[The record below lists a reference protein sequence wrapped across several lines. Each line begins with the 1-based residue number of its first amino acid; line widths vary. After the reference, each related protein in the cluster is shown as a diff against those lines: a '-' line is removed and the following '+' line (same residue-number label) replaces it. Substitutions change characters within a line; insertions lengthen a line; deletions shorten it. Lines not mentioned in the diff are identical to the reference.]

1 MHGSLSPTGFLAVNG
16 AGWASRHGWKLA
28 ASLTSMRVAA
38 ENRAPFEAIAAHVQP
53 RHR

>member
-1 MHGSLSPTGFLAVNG
+1 MDRCPLAGFVALNG
-16 AGWASRHGWKLA
+16 AGWACRPGWKLA

-53 RHR
+53 RPR